1 MDTPIYL
8 YTGPEFGERNDAVSA
23 VKEAMRKAH
32 GELDEYLFYANETP
46 VSEIV
51 TILRSGSLFTN
62 ASCVVVRS
70 VESIKKKE
78 DVGAISAWV
87 KTAGEGT
94 SALILVSDEIAVDAK
109 LEKLVPSAHK
119 KIFWEMFEDRKVPWL
134 INFFRK
140 NGYRIGEEAAEDIL
154 DMIENNTQALR
165 SECSRFFLLFPKS
178 HEITPQDVEAVLSHN
193 RAESAFTLF
202 AAMASSESA
211 SRRLELSLDVL
222 QKIRL
227 SKDSS
232 PVMILAG
239 LASCFRRLA
248 LWHALA
254 SSGQIDDFTLK
265 THGFSSKKA
274 KAQYSRASSIWTA
287 GQTAAILAGISA
299 ADMEIRSSGTLFED
313 VLLQRVIYET
323 VVKKGASCA
332 AYESAV

>member
-1 MDTPIYL
+1 
-8 YTGPEFGERNDAVSA
+8 
-23 VKEAMRKAH
+23 
-32 GELDEYLFYANETP
+32 
-46 VSEIV
+46 
-51 TILRSGSLFTN
+51 
-62 ASCVVVRS
+62 
-70 VESIKKKE
+70 
-78 DVGAISAWV
+78 
-87 KTAGEGT
+87 
-94 SALILVSDEIAVDAK
+94 
-109 LEKLVPSAHK
+109 
-119 KIFWEMFEDRKVPWL
+119 
-134 INFFRK
+134 
-140 NGYRIGEEAAEDIL
+140 
-154 DMIENNTQALR
+154 
-165 SECSRFFLLFPKS
+165 
-178 HEITPQDVEAVLSHN
+178 
-193 RAESAFTLF
+193 
-202 AAMASSESA
+202 SESA

>member
-1 MDTPIYL
+1 MDCPIYL
-8 YTGPEFGERNDAVSA
+8 YTGPEFGERNDAVAA

-32 GELDEYLFYANETP
+32 GVLDEYLFYANETL

-51 TILRSGSLFTN
+51 TILQSGSLFSN

-70 VESIKKKE
+70 AESIKKKE
-78 DVGAISAWV
+78 DVNAIAAWA
-87 KTAGEGT
+87 KTAEDGT
-94 SALILVSDEIAVDAK
+94 NALVLVSDEIAVDAK
-109 LEKLVPSAHK
+109 LEKIVPGAHK

-134 INFFRK
+134 VNFFGK

-165 SECSRFFLLFPKS
+165 SECARFFLLFPKS
-178 HEITPQDVEAVLSHN
+178 HEITSADVEAVLSHN

-202 AAMASSESA
+202 DTMASSESA
-211 SRRLELSLDVL
+211 SRRFELALDVL

-239 LASCFRRLA
+239 LASCFRRLG
-248 LWHALA
+248 LWHTLA
-254 SSGQIDDFTLK
+254 ASGQNDDFNLK
-265 THGFSSKKA
+265 IHGFSSKKA
-274 KAQYSRASSIWTA
+274 KAQYSRASSIWTS
-287 GQTAAILAGISA
+287 GQTAAILAGIAS
-299 ADMEIRSSGTLFED
+299 ADMEIRSGGALIED
-313 VLLQRVIYET
+313 VLLQRVVYEI

>member
-1 MDTPIYL
+1 
-8 YTGPEFGERNDAVSA
+8 
-23 VKEAMRKAH
+23 
-32 GELDEYLFYANETP
+32 
-46 VSEIV
+46 
-51 TILRSGSLFTN
+51 
-62 ASCVVVRS
+62 
-70 VESIKKKE
+70 
-78 DVGAISAWV
+78 
-87 KTAGEGT
+87 
-94 SALILVSDEIAVDAK
+94 
-109 LEKLVPSAHK
+109 
-119 KIFWEMFEDRKVPWL
+119 MFEDRKVPWL
-134 INFFRK
+134 INLFRK
-140 NGYRIGEEAAEDIL
+140 NGYRISEEAAEDIL

-165 SECSRFFLLFPKS
+165 SECARFFLLFPKS

>member
-1 MDTPIYL
+1 
-8 YTGPEFGERNDAVSA
+8 
-23 VKEAMRKAH
+23 
-32 GELDEYLFYANETP
+32 
-46 VSEIV
+46 
-51 TILRSGSLFTN
+51 
-62 ASCVVVRS
+62 
-70 VESIKKKE
+70 
-78 DVGAISAWV
+78 
-87 KTAGEGT
+87 
-94 SALILVSDEIAVDAK
+94 
-109 LEKLVPSAHK
+109 
-119 KIFWEMFEDRKVPWL
+119 MFEDRKVPWL
-134 INFFRK
+134 INFFGK

-165 SECSRFFLLFPKS
+165 SECARFFLLFPKS
-178 HEITPQDVEAVLSHN
+178 HEITSADVEAVLSHN

-211 SRRLELSLDVL
+211 SRRFELSLDVL

-254 SSGQIDDFTLK
+254 SSGQSDDFTLK

-287 GQTAAILAGISA
+287 GQTAAILAGIAA
-299 ADMEIRSSGTLFED
+299 ADMEIRSSGALFED
-313 VLLQRVIYET
+313 VLLQRVVYES

>member
-1 MDTPIYL
+1 
-8 YTGPEFGERNDAVSA
+8 
-23 VKEAMRKAH
+23 
-32 GELDEYLFYANETP
+32 
-46 VSEIV
+46 
-51 TILRSGSLFTN
+51 
-62 ASCVVVRS
+62 
-70 VESIKKKE
+70 
-78 DVGAISAWV
+78 
-87 KTAGEGT
+87 
-94 SALILVSDEIAVDAK
+94 
-109 LEKLVPSAHK
+109 
-119 KIFWEMFEDRKVPWL
+119 MFEDRKVPWL
-134 INFFRK
+134 INFFGK

-165 SECSRFFLLFPKS
+165 SECARFFLLFPKS
-178 HEITPQDVEAVLSHN
+178 HEITSADVEAVLSHN

-202 AAMASSESA
+202 AAMTSSESA
-211 SRRLELSLDVL
+211 SRRFELSLDVL

-254 SSGQIDDFTLK
+254 SAGQSDDFTLK

-287 GQTAAILAGISA
+287 GQTAAILAGIAA

-313 VLLQRVIYET
+313 VLLQRVVYEA